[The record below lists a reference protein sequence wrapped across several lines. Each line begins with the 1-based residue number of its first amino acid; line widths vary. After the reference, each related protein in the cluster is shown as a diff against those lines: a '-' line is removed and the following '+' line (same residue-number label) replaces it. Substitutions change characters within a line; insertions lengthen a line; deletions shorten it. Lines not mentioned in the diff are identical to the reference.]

1 MLRHTWNDFSSF
13 FYESQVLRNGFA
25 KCNFIWASETESRMG
40 MAQHLRV
47 RNSEMLM
54 RRQRT
59 LEGLRVEDMQAS
71 RPEDVEEILSK
82 IPDKAAFNKSLQEL
96 IFDPDVGLLVNWRQ
110 ADALQKM
117 DFASHVLKWARFSET
132 VDDGT
137 LIWRRW
143 MA

>member
-1 MLRHTWNDFSSF
+1 
-13 FYESQVLRNGFA
+13 
-25 KCNFIWASETESRMG
+25 
-40 MAQHLRV
+40 MAQHLKV
-47 RNSEMLM
+47 RNSEALM

-59 LEGLRVEDMQAS
+59 LEGLRVENMQAS

-117 DFASHVLKWARFSET
+117 EFASHVLKWARFSEA
-132 VDDGT
+132 VDDDT